1 MPAPHRGVKNRTI
14 VALLILAAMTGLGF
28 DGARAKPVS
37 RGPFVFACVSEEPA
51 PLTVTF
57 LGAQADRARL
67 TYKGQ
72 TIIARHAVS
81 ADGALYTAK
90 DAEFWNKG
98 DDGVLEWRGEK
109 AKCALDN

>member
-1 MPAPHRGVKNRTI
+1 
-14 VALLILAAMTGLGF
+14 MT
-28 DGARAKPVS
+28 

-51 PLTVTF
+51 ALTVTF
-57 LGAQADRARL
+57 LGVKADRARL
-67 TYKGQ
+67 TYKGE
-72 TIIARHAVS
+72 TTIARHAIS

-90 DAEFWNKG
+90 GVEFWNKG